1 MDDLSVSKMKEKV
14 KRLEEF
20 SASSYP
26 GKVNNFNYSL
36 KRRALNFDLNCRL
49 KRAFSFFSE
58 E

>member
-36 KRRALNFDLNCRL
+36 KGGP
-49 KRAFSFFSE
+49 
-58 E
+58 